1 MRLNKIIKKI
11 AVVFTLVTIV
21 TSINAQETIKGKIN
35 DGLLNDVLIG
45 ANVTIKGT
53 SIGTITEVDGTF
65 ELITTQEFPLTL
77 EISYLGY
84 ETQDVPVSSAGQYID
99 VTLTEGSVTIIEVEV
114 KASRISEDNKKTALT
129 VESLDVLAIK

>member
-53 SIGTITEVDGTF
+53 YYEVYF
-65 ELITTQEFPLTL
+65 E
-77 EISYLGY
+77 
-84 ETQDVPVSSAGQYID
+84 YI
-99 VTLTEGSVTIIEVEV
+99 
-114 KASRISEDNKKTALT
+114 
-129 VESLDVLAIK
+129 

>member
-1 MRLNKIIKKI
+1 MNRIIRNFAVGISLVINAI
-11 AVVFTLVTIV
+11 A
-21 TSINAQETIKGKIN
+21 INAQETIKGKIN

-65 ELITTQEFPLTL
+65 ELKTTQEFPLTL

-99 VTLTEGSVTIIEVEV
+99 VT
-114 KASRISEDNKKTALT
+114 
-129 VESLDVLAIK
+129 

>member
-21 TSINAQETIKGKIN
+21 FSINAKETIKGKIN

-65 ELITTQEFPLTL
+65 ELKTTQEFPLTL

-84 ETQDVPVSSAGQYID
+84 
-99 VTLTEGSVTIIEVEV
+99 
-114 KASRISEDNKKTALT
+114 
-129 VESLDVLAIK
+129 

>member
-65 ELITTQEFPLTL
+65 ELKTTQEFPLTL

-84 ETQDVPVSSAGQYID
+84 
-99 VTLTEGSVTIIEVEV
+99 
-114 KASRISEDNKKTALT
+114 
-129 VESLDVLAIK
+129 